1 MMTCY
6 LEKCA
11 ALHYFGAIFLAIL
24 HDEGFEDTYV
34 FCISCPKNSL
44 SKHTRNQR
52 GRTEEAL
59 MMTRTHLTHSLKV
72 IAFQA
77 SMSRWSG
84 LKCSA
89 PYSPIQTFKNGQ
101 HYIEFASSKRSLW
114 HRTKLAFEEDIPRA
128 KKESDVY
135 RNGNGTSAA
144 MKMERLKGGI
154 GMVLADLLLEAGW
167 CQHGSWFPLIRHSV
181 PRFSSLFVWKCCFHL
196 SLFSFC
202 SKPNACVGILTT
214 RNEPAQDITFQE

>member
-72 IAFQA
+72 IAVPA
-77 SMSRWSG
+77 STSRSS
-84 LKCSA
+84 LKW
-89 PYSPIQTFKNGQ
+89 
-101 HYIEFASSKRSLW
+101 IEMFST
-114 HRTKLAFEEDIPRA
+114 HQF
-128 KKESDVY
+128 
-135 RNGNGTSAA
+135 
-144 MKMERLKGGI
+144 
-154 GMVLADLLLEAGW
+154 
-167 CQHGSWFPLIRHSV
+167 RHSRMANTTSNSPL
-181 PRFSSLFVWKCCFHL
+181 PRGHFGTGRSSP
-196 SLFSFC
+196 
-202 SKPNACVGILTT
+202 SKKTSPVQRKNRMYTEMET
-214 RNEPAQDITFQE
+214 EPPQR